1 MTVKVWVI
9 YSCQLVSELT
19 YTVKQQSGWCNG
31 KVRAPL
37 PDQIICLTTCITTK
51 GTITVVYHL
60 ENSQLLYS
68 VLLISRICFQ
78 LEFHILISEVFF
90 KYERKVQL
98 FLLFT
103 SNPMGP
109 LLFCLDPQGAIN
121 CRKENQSFKK

>member
-1 MTVKVWVI
+1 M
-9 YSCQLVSELT
+9 
-19 YTVKQQSGWCNG
+19 
-31 KVRAPL
+31 
-37 PDQIICLTTCITTK
+37 
-51 GTITVVYHL
+51 ITVVYHL

-90 KYERKVQL
+90 KYGRKVQL

-109 LLFCLDPQGAIN
+109 LLFCLDPQRAIN